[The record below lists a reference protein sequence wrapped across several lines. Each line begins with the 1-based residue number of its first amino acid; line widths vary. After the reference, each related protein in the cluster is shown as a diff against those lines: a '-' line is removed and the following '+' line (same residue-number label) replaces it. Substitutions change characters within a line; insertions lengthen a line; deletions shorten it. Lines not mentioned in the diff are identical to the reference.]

1 MKILLVTNNFF
12 INDGGSYTAISE
24 LSYALNKKK
33 EIIAKIF
40 HNNNKYNNIFNLNN
54 YKIVINNFDLIH
66 IFGIWSPFI
75 SIIFYL
81 AKKIGKNVIISPLG
95 YLEPWSLEQSKIK
108 KKFAWY
114 LYQKNILEK
123 ADCIHITSQQELN
136 SLNKLNLNN
145 KNFFLIPHGNLEIIY
160 SDLKRKEKKDNKD
173 KIILFFS
180 RIHKKKGLLELIE
193 AWNILKPKNWK
204 LDITGPISDINYKN
218 IINKRIDLYNLEK
231 DIYFSEPIFDK
242 YSKQSKIL
250 NSDVVVLPSKNENF
264 AFSVCEAMSIGS
276 VVLTSNETPWEE
288 INQLQAGFC
297 LNLNN
302 IDDIVNSLKKILNLT
317 DQDFLKIGNNAKN
330 YIKSKFDLESN
341 IINKYIN
348 LYKSCLS

>member
-1 MKILLVTNNFF
+1 MRILLVTNSFF
-12 INDGGSYTAISE
+12 ISDGGSYTAISE

-40 HNNNKYNNIFNLNN
+40 HNNNNNIFNLNN
-54 YKIVINNFDLIH
+54 YKIIINNFDIIH
-66 IFGIWSPFI
+66 IFGIWSPFLG
-75 SIIFYL
+75 IIFYI
-81 AKKIGKNVIISPLG
+81 AKKLGKNVIISPLG

-108 KKFAWY
+108 KKIAWH
-114 LYQKNILEK
+114 LYQKKILET
-123 ADCIHITSQQELN
+123 ADCIHVTSQQELN
-136 SLNKLNLNN
+136 SLKKLNLNN
-145 KNFFLIPHGNLEIIY
+145 KNLFLLPHGNLETIY
-160 SDLKRKEKKDNKD
+160 LDLKRKEKKDNRD

-204 LDITGPISDINYKN
+204 LDITGPTTDINYKN
-218 IINKRIDLYNLEK
+218 IIKKKIYLYNLEK

-242 YSKQSKIL
+242 YSKQLKIL
-250 NSDVVVLPSKNENF
+250 NSEVVVLPSKNENF
-264 AFSVCEAMSIGS
+264 AFSVCEAMSVGS
-276 VVLTSNETPWEE
+276 VVLTSKETPWEE

-302 IDDIVNSLKKILNLT
+302 TDDVINALKKIFNLK
-317 DQDFLKIGNNAKN
+317 DQDFLKIRDNAKN
-330 YIKSKFDLESN
+330 YIKSKFDLESI

-348 LYKSCLS
+348 LYKSLPS